1 MTNPTQTQFSTEE
14 PTIVMTRVYDAPRAL
29 VWEAFTDPQHVKNWW
44 GGAGCENR
52 ISEMDVRPGGRWK
65 HLMRF
70 PEGIEV
76 PLDFVF
82 IEVEKPA
89 RLVWQNADFGR
100 RKGGAPASRTTIT
113 LEELGRRTRWTML
126 TEFTTLDSPGA
137 PPALGITHGAREHL
151 GLRNPCHN
159 VVYVTYHRIVNETDP
174 SGATV
179 AVSQTRLARLSLE

>member
-1 MTNPTQTQFSTEE
+1 MSNPTQTQFSTEE
-14 PTIVMTRVYDAPRAL
+14 PTIVMTRIYDAPRAL

-70 PEGIEV
+70 PDGLEI

-82 IEVEKPA
+82 VEVEKPA
-89 RLVWQNADFGR
+89 RLVWQNPDFGQ

-113 LEELGRRTRWTML
+113 LEELGGRTRWTML
-126 TEFTTLDSPGA
+126 AEFQSMADREVARGMGFTKPIEASGELLSQY
-137 PPALGITHGAREHL
+137 LGTMEAR
-151 GLRNPCHN
+151 R
-159 VVYVTYHRIVNETDP
+159 
-174 SGATV
+174 
-179 AVSQTRLARLSLE
+179 